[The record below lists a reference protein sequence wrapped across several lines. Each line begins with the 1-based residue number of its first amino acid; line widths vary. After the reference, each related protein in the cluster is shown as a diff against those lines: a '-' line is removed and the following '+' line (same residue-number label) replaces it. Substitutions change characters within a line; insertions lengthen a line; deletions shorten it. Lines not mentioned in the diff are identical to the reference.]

1 MTATSH
7 LSCNDNEDKDKDKDT
22 HRYIELARVSLM
34 GWSVGRR
41 CLSDE

>member
-7 LSCNDNEDKDKDKDT
+7 LSCNDDEDKET
-22 HRYIELARVSLM
+22 HRYIGLARVSLT